1 MNETSANGSI
11 VAAQVDS
18 DSIFRVASISKNIVA
33 LSTLLV
39 ENEGKTH
46 GAFPVLSPGSP
57 VRQALPEFGLPEK
70 DWQNGGSEITLS
82 MLATHS
88 SGITR
93 EGYLTDFNMVIGIA
107 RADAETIGADWAG
120 VTPSQVIESVKQRN
134 LMFAPGQRA
143 GYSNAGTCILAY
155 AVASYHNRL
164 TSMNH
169 TWTEYATYSI
179 LERLNMTHTFFG
191 AIPDALVPSIGVPG
205 GPNWVDLVIGPG
217 YDPAGGMWS
226 SANDLS
232 KYVNHV
238 WLSPSPELITQTQR
252 RVSLQPRL
260 ILPDGKQQVG
270 YGWEIVTVDHRT
282 KSYNIYGKSGDAG
295 GFHSWLD
302 VVPNLGYGIVVLS
315 QESQAAGSGYTRVSP
330 TTVRDNVHAILLPA
344 FVEALAGRL
353 ERRYAG
359 RYALAR
365 DGGAIA
371 DEVAKANGS
380 AVASSFARLQ
390 VENGALFVRELSVNG
405 TSAWEGLDRLGWT
418 AESQERF
425 FSTPSGV
432 SLHPAEGAGEEAE
445 FSDVGVPQVW
455 RVMPDSETC
464 DWYDFDG

>member
-1 MNETSANGSI
+1 MNETSANDSI

-18 DSIFRVASISKNIVA
+18 DSIFRVASISKNIAA
-33 LSTLLV
+33 LSTLVV
-39 ENEGKTH
+39 ENESKTH

-70 DWQNGGSEITLS
+70 DWQNGGSDITLS

-88 SGITR
+88 SGIPR
-93 EGYLTDFNMVIGIA
+93 EGYLTDFNMVVGVA
-107 RADAETIGADWAG
+107 KADAETI
-120 VTPSQVIESVKQRN
+120 
-134 LMFAPGQRA
+134 
-143 GYSNAGTCILAY
+143 
-155 AVASYHNRL
+155 
-164 TSMNH
+164 
-169 TWTEYATYSI
+169 EYATYNI

-217 YDPAGGMWS
+217 YDPAGGMW
-226 SANDLS
+226 
-232 KYVNHV
+232 
-238 WLSPSPELITQTQR
+238 
-252 RVSLQPRL
+252 PRL

-270 YGWEIVTVDHRT
+270 YGWEIATTDHRT

-315 QESQAAGSGYTRVSP
+315 QESQPAGSGYTRVSP

-344 FVEALAGRL
+344 FVEALASRL

-359 RYALAR
+359 RYARAR

-380 AVASSFARLQ
+380 AAAGSFARLE

-418 AESQERF
+418 AESQARF
-425 FSTPSGV
+425 FSTASGV
-432 SLHPAEGAGEEAE
+432 SLHPAEGAGEGAE
-445 FSDVGVPQVW
+445 FSDVGMPQVW
-455 RVMPDSETC
+455 RVIPDSETC

>member
-1 MNETSANGSI
+1 MNETSANDSI

-18 DSIFRVASISKNIVA
+18 DSIFRVASISKNIAA
-33 LSTLLV
+33 LSTLVV
-39 ENEGKTH
+39 ENESKTH

-70 DWQNGGSEITLS
+70 DWQNGGSDITLS

-88 SGITR
+88 SGIPR
-93 EGYLTDFNMVIGIA
+93 EGYLTDFNMVVGVA
-107 RADAETIGADWAG
+107 KADAETIGADWAG

-143 GYSNAGTCILAY
+143 AYSNAGSCILAY

-169 TWTEYATYSI
+169 TWTEYATYNI

-217 YDPAGGMWS
+217 YDPAGGMW
-226 SANDLS
+226 
-232 KYVNHV
+232 
-238 WLSPSPELITQTQR
+238 
-252 RVSLQPRL
+252 PRL

-270 YGWEIVTVDHRT
+270 YGWEIATTDHRT

-315 QESQAAGSGYTRVSP
+315 QESQPAGSGYTRVSP

-344 FVEALAGRL
+344 FVEALASRL

-359 RYALAR
+359 RYARAR

-380 AVASSFARLQ
+380 AAAGSFARLE

-418 AESQERF
+418 AESQARF

-432 SLHPAEGAGEEAE
+432 SLHPAEGAGEGAE
-445 FSDVGVPQVW
+445 FSDVGMPQVW
-455 RVMPDSETC
+455 RVIPDSETC